1 MTDIDKKPIK
11 FHVTFKENVMLK
23 TIMEVKNVKE
33 YIARLS
39 NSKAGRSIIGNR
51 ITKVFYKLA

>member
-39 NSKAGRSIIGNR
+39 NSKAGRSIIGGG
-51 ITKVFYKLA
+51 LAHYIK